1 MIRIESIEIEEFR
14 GIKKMMLPLNRD
26 NYGICGPNGTGKSGI
41 VDAIEFALTGD
52 ITRLSGSGS
61 EGLTVKAHAPHVDAR
76 KEPERSFV
84 RVTAFAPSLN
94 KTITIERRVN
104 AAAAP
109 IITPNDSKVVALVSQ
124 LASHPEFA
132 LSRREIVKYVIT
144 PAGQRAKD
152 VQSLLRL
159 EQIEKVRLAFQKVAN
174 DAKKDAQTAATEDDR
189 AKKELLLH
197 LGISSLSKAELL
209 TAVNARRATLQLKP
223 LADLDAN
230 TSLKEGVV
238 SAGDTGKTKPK
249 IIKAVAITDLASLNE
264 SLAALNAESMKTAR
278 ADALAILKD
287 LTSDAEALRAFK
299 TQILVQQGLKLVDE
313 DLCPLCDV
321 AWERAELEAHLQ
333 EKLSKASKTAEKLKV
348 LESALQP
355 IIDNLDDIT
364 TSVAK
369 VATICALLDPKID
382 SQLLSELSDQCATA
396 HTTLSQVC
404 SEPSHIEGTSLLLS
418 EEDSDWSV
426 PQDVTDAL
434 AIVKSALDKLPEP
447 TKEEE
452 ARDYLIVAQER
463 YDRCKTTKA
472 RKDETAA
479 RSALGLKVS
488 ETYGETSKSVLE
500 GIYDKVEKNFSD
512 YYRVINHDDEGK
524 FDGKLTPSVGKLA
537 FDVDFYGR
545 GKFPPGAYHSEGHQ
559 DSMGLCLYL
568 ALVQHTLGD
577 SFNFA
582 VLDDVLMS
590 VDAGHRR
597 EVCTLLKSK
606 FPKTQFILTTHDPV
620 WLQFMKTENLI
631 QGNLMFGGWSVDTG
645 PQVWKDS
652 DAWQQISNHL
662 AKNDVPAAASVLRRY
677 LEFITTVLADKLRA
691 PVEYHANGSYD
702 LGDLLPSVIRTW
714 KTHLKTAKE
723 AAKSW
728 GSDTK
733 SLEALEQ
740 DAAAKIAKTNVE
752 QWMINKAVHYNEWV
766 NLQKSEFEAVVSAF
780 RELLDS
786 IRCDNVACQDNFYII
801 PARGPTKESLRC
813 GCGKTNI
820 NLKLKK

>member
-1 MIRIESIEIEEFR
+1 MIRIETIEIEEFR
-14 GIKKMMLPLNRD
+14 GIKKIVLPLNRD
-26 NYGICGPNGTGKSGI
+26 NFGICGPNGTGKSGI

-84 RVTAFAPSLN
+84 RVTAFAPTLN

-104 AAAAP
+104 AAATP
-109 IITPNDSKVVALVSQ
+109 IITPNEPKVVALVSQ

-159 EQIEKVRLAFQKVAN
+159 EQIEKVRLSLQKVAN
-174 DAKKDAQTAATEDDR
+174 DAKKDAQTAVTEDER

-197 LGISSLSKAELL
+197 LGISTLSKAELL
-209 TAVNARRATLQLKP
+209 QAVNAHRATLQLKP
-223 LADLDAN
+223 LADLEAT

-238 SAGDTGKTKPK
+238 STGDKGPAKPK
-249 IIKAVAITDLASLNE
+249 IIKSVALTDLSALNTN
-264 SLAALNAESMKTAR
+264 LAALSTEPIKKAR
-278 ADALAILKD
+278 ADGFLILKE

-299 TQILVQQGLKLVDE
+299 TQVLVQQGLALVDE
-313 DLCPLCDV
+313 DMCPLCDI
-321 AWERAELEAHLQ
+321 AWERGKLEAHLQ
-333 EKLSKASKTAEKLKV
+333 EKLAKASKAAERLQTLKD
-348 LESALQP
+348 ALRP
-355 IIDNLDDIT
+355 VVDNLDDIA
-364 TSVAK
+364 SSIEKIVA
-369 VATICALLDPKID
+369 ICERLDPKIEAQAL
-382 SQLLSELSDQCATA
+382 SGLSETCAAA

-404 SEPSHIEGTSLLLS
+404 DEPSHVDGALAMLS
-418 EEDSDWSV
+418 ESDSDWSI
-426 PQDVTDAL
+426 PQAVIDVLTA
-434 AIVKSALDKLPEP
+434 VKSALDKLPEP
-447 TKEEE
+447 SKEEE
-452 ARDYLIVAQER
+452 ARDFLIVAQER

-472 RKDETAA
+472 RREETAERA
-479 RSALGLKVS
+479 ALSLKVS

-524 FDGKLTPSVGKLA
+524 FDGELTPSVGKLA

-577 SFNFA
+577 SFSFA

-597 EVCTLLKSK
+597 EVCTLLKRK

-620 WLQFMKTENLI
+620 WLQFMKTENLV
-631 QGNLMFGGWSVDTG
+631 QRSVMFGGWSVDAG

-652 DAWQQISNHL
+652 DAWQQISDHL
-662 AKNDVPAAASVLRRY
+662 AKNDIPSAASVLRRY
-677 LEFITTVLADKLRA
+677 LEYMATVLADKLRA
-691 PVEYHANGSYD
+691 PVEFHANGSYD

-714 KTHLKTAKE
+714 RGHLKAAQE

-728 GSDTK
+728 GTVTK
-733 SLEALEQ
+733 AIEALETE
-740 DAAAKIAKTNVE
+740 AAAKVAKTNIE
-752 QWMINKAVHYNEWV
+752 QWMINKAVHYNEWAT
-766 NLQKSEFEAVVSAF
+766 LQKSEFESVVSAF
-780 RELLDS
+780 RELLES
-786 IRCDNVACQDNFYII
+786 MRCDHAACGDSFYIS
-801 PARGPTKESLRC
+801 PVKGTKEALRC

-820 NLKLKK
+820 NLKPKK